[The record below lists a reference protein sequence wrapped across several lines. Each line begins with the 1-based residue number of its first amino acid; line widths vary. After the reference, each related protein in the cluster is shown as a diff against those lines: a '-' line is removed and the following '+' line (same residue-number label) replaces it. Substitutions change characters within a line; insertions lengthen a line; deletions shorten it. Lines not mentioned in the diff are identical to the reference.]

1 MIKLLDILREISPEE
16 RNIEKRLKN
25 YLDSDVHT
33 GGNVSLQSVFG
44 NENVE
49 ELIKNYP
56 DKFIIPK
63 KYTPANMYFWRGFSL
78 PLQTVKKLG

>member
-33 GGNVSLQSVFG
+33 GGNVSLHLCL
-44 NENVE
+44 EMKM
-49 ELIKNYP
+49 LKN
-56 DKFIIPK
+56 
-63 KYTPANMYFWRGFSL
+63 
-78 PLQTVKKLG
+78 